1 MARGPELPP
10 WLRAVAV
17 AYVFQ
22 LHMRPKDVLAKLP
35 ISRQAL
41 SQLVQR
47 TRERAGEGA
56 ELPALMAAAA
66 VRPRSGR
73 PRTKVKARKGR
84 KGKVG
89 VKAGEGE
96 GGTQGADGEG
106 GEEVGM
112 GEGGGQDVPVDA
124 GRADERLHEVAQ
136 TGGRDVSMM
145 GGEGADERSQEVA
158 QTETMPS

>member
-56 ELPALMAAAA
+56 DLPALMAAAA

-89 VKAGEGE
+89 VKAGEG
-96 GGTQGADGEG
+96 GTQGADGEG
-106 GEEVGM
+106 EEEEVGM
-112 GEGGGQDVPVDA
+112 GEGGGQDVPMDA
-124 GRADERLHEVAQ
+124 VRADERLHEIAQ

-145 GGEGADERSQEVA
+145 DGERADERPREIA